1 MHSIDVNFFFNDTA
15 TTEIYTNLNTLSL
28 HDALPISVR
37 TVPTAIL
44 SRQVAGTRG
53 NCLIINLPGKPA
65 AIEECLG
72 AVWAAVPY
80 CMDLIGGPRLLFSAE
95 APAPFRPTSA

>member
-1 MHSIDVNFFFNDTA
+1 
-15 TTEIYTNLNTLSL
+15 
-28 HDALPISVR
+28 
-37 TVPTAIL
+37 
-44 SRQVAGTRG
+44 
-53 NCLIINLPGKPA
+53 LIINLPGKPA